1 MTTREEA
8 LYATFGN
15 GDLTSPDDPD
25 LAVNWPTGGVMIYA
39 PRGDRRGW
47 HYVTHGLSDTFDYEI
62 AMSTPKRCEW
72 PSMMLFEMARYLLL
86 DDDAAAILPGDRL
99 PTGAFA
105 KVSPGTRLSHIFATT
120 STEYAPSLAFDGKE
134 CSIVHVV
141 GATASEIERVKKE
154 GGAFGTK
161 VLCET
166 LRRLGVGFMTDPARA
181 PATDAPTFDE
191 IWRQCALAIA

>member
-8 LYATFGN
+8 LRAAFGE
-15 GDLTSPDDPD
+15 GELHAPDDPD
-25 LAVNWPTGGVMIYA
+25 LAINWPDGGVMVFP

-72 PSMMLFEMARYLLL
+72 PTMMLFEMAKYLLL
-86 DDDAAAILPGDRL
+86 DDEAAAILPGDRM

-105 KVSPGTRLSHIFATT
+105 KVAPGTRLSHIFATT
-120 STEYAPSLAFDGKE
+120 STEYACAFA
-134 CSIVHVV
+134 IVHLV
-141 GATASEIERVKKE
+141 GATPSEIERAKKE

-166 LRRLGVGFMTDPARA
+166 LRRLGVGFVTDPARSST
-181 PATDAPTFDE
+181 TDAPSFDDV
-191 IWRQCALAIA
+191 WRQCALAIA